1 MREQGNIMVYQNL
14 APILS
19 AFIGR
24 MTLNDMHQLNRAVDN
39 IWHEQANGNAGSQD
53 SAQRQKDQL
62 IQAIIG
68 RMLQSDRDNL
78 VKIIELLT

>member
-1 MREQGNIMVYQNL
+1 MVYQNL

-39 IWHEQANGNAGSQD
+39 IWHEQNSGNAGTQD

-78 VKIIELLT
+78 VKIIESLTA